1 MSVVVHR
8 GRRSSLADLTSHIR
22 LTAIPF
28 PPVIIARAG
37 TCIIAQSYIE
47 SNPAYALV
55 LIEPPIS
62 NSSCIPELL
71 PTPVD
76 EFTFEPKFPIAV
88 ISSSD
93 KIKGSRIVHE
103 GEREGWV
110 SVLKVRD
117 LAGSSTLMDIERWM
131 DSIGV

>member
-1 MSVVVHR
+1 M
-8 GRRSSLADLTSHIR
+8 ASHIR
-22 LTAIPF
+22 LAAIPF

-47 SNPAYALV
+47 SNPAYALA

-62 NSSCIPELL
+62 NSSCVPELL

-76 EFTFEPKFPIAV
+76 EFTFEPRFPIAI

-93 KIKGSRIVHE
+93 KVRESRIVVE
-103 GEREGWV
+103 GEKKGWV
-110 SVLKVRD
+110 DVIKVKN
-117 LAGSSTLMDIERWM
+117 LAGSGALMDIEKWM